1 MGFVLA
7 DLGAIKRPV
16 VEEHFESIF
25 GMRKSFGFLAT
36 SEGRVNYREC
46 DCWCPPCVMT
56 GPHRGTMN
64 CDSIV
69 SGCVHKEALGHKWYQ
84 CDVARKDTRGV
95 MNRRNKAQEYGR
107 QLAEK
112 LKPGAWVAVQERDVD
127 HPQDP
132 YMVGRVMDA
141 GDRTPIIERVNER
154 KTVNKTLF
162 TKGDYMVAVRWCH
175 RDDADSERLT
185 FIDDKYDVAEADM
198 TTDMLDSRQVD
209 VFNATELR
217 AIDLTMNPAVEEEE
231 LPRVRR
237 STRNGGSGRPPPPRG
252 PSRWKLHPKDEEV
265 IIQALW

>member
-1 MGFVLA
+1 
-7 DLGAIKRPV
+7 
-16 VEEHFESIF
+16 
-25 GMRKSFGFLAT
+25 
-36 SEGRVNYREC
+36 
-46 DCWCPPCVMT
+46 
-56 GPHRGTMN
+56 
-64 CDSIV
+64 
-69 SGCVHKEALGHKWYQ
+69 
-84 CDVARKDTRGV
+84 
-95 MNRRNKAQEYGR
+95 
-107 QLAEK
+107 
-112 LKPGAWVAVQERDVD
+112 
-127 HPQDP
+127 
-132 YMVGRVMDA
+132 
-141 GDRTPIIERVNER
+141 
-154 KTVNKTLF
+154 
-162 TKGDYMVAVRWCH
+162 MVAVRWCH